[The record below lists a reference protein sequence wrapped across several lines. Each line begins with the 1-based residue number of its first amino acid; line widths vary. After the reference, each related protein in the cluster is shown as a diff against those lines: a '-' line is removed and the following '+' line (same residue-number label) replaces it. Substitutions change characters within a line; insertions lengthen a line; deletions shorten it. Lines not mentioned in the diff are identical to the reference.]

1 MRQSSARRDSN
12 EGKPETMRGRSELFL
27 ASAAALLIAV
37 PVASWA
43 QTFTNIV
50 DPNDTTGD
58 TVSSGIN
65 DSGQVVGSYFNTT
78 SGGFVGFSL
87 SGGAYSDVVV
97 SGSAATVASGVNNAG
112 LITGTST
119 DGSGGNHGFTWS
131 GYSASGGA
139 LTGGTQT
146 SFDNINAS
154 SGSTFGSATNSSGT
168 TVGYFFDTNGQH
180 GFSGP
185 VTPTYNPTTLDDP
198 SGTGTAASDVNSSGK
213 IVGSFFNGAIEQGFA
228 YNGST
233 YATIS
238 DPLGVGGT
246 DVTGIDDAG
255 DVVGYYIDG
264 GGTTHGFIEYA
275 SDPGVFV
282 TIDDP
287 SSGSATDASGSST
300 EVLGINDLGYIV
312 GSYVTTTGATIGFEE
327 DLPEPATIG
336 LFTLGVLGLGALRR
350 RRNNAA

>member
-12 EGKPETMRGRSELFL
+12 EGKPETMRGRSHLFL
-27 ASAAALLIAV
+27 ASAAALLIAA

-58 TVSSGIN
+58 TVATGIN
-65 DSGQVVGSYFNTT
+65 DSGQVVGYYSNTT
-78 SGGFVGFSL
+78 SGGYVGFSL

-97 SGSAATVASGVNNAG
+97 SGSATTVASGVNNAG

-119 DGSGGNHGFTWS
+119 DGSGGSHGFTWS

-146 SFDNINAS
+146 PFDNINAS
-154 SGSTFGSATNSSGT
+154 SGSTYGSATNSAGT
-168 TVGYFFDTNGQH
+168 TVGYFYDINGVH
-180 GFSGP
+180 GFAGP
-185 VTPTYNPTTLDDP
+185 VTPTYNPATLNDP
-198 SGTGTAASDVNSSGK
+198 SGTSTTASGVNSTGT
-213 IVGSFFNGAIEQGFA
+213 IVGSFFNGSIEQGFA

-233 YATIS
+233 YATIN
-238 DPLGVGGT
+238 DPLGAGGT

-255 DVVGYYIDG
+255 DVVGYYVDG
-264 GGTTHGFIEYA
+264 GGITHGFIEYA

-287 SSGSATDASGSST
+287 SSGSAADTFGTST
-300 EVLGINDLGYIV
+300 EVLGINNLGYIV
-312 GSYVTTTGATIGFEE
+312 GDYQTVSGAIMGFEE
-327 DLPEPATIG
+327 DLPEPASLG
-336 LFTLGVLGLGALRR
+336 LFALGLFGLGALRR